1 MIRGLATL
9 AFALVLAGCGATAPA
24 SPSTA
29 ATPAPSALAA
39 GTYTSVTF
47 KPAVTFT
54 VGDGWELPSDA
65 LAYMLVRP
73 VGDQNNGIHFFH
85 NPQALSQATDCPA
98 AAQPNVGTTSVEL
111 ITWIRSLKG
120 LVVGTPAMVTVGG
133 LPATSIDVGIAD
145 GWTQSCPFA
154 NGAPTVPL
162 FYGQDSGL
170 RWIVVGNERLRLSFV
185 DVPNAGLVVVDIDAF
200 DGTQFNA
207 LLSAA
212 SPVVKS
218 LKIAAG

>member
-9 AFALVLAGCGATAPA
+9 ALALVVAGCGASAPA
-24 SPSTA
+24 TPTTG
-29 ATPAPSALAA
+29 ATPAPSPLAA

-54 VGDGWELPSDA
+54 VGEGWEFPADA

-73 VGDQNNGIHFFH
+73 VGDENNGIHFFH
-85 NPQALSQATDCPA
+85 DPQALSQAKDCPA
-98 AAQPNVGTTSVEL
+98 AAEPNVGTTSVEL
-111 ITWIRSLKG
+111 IAWIRSLKG
-120 LVVGTPAMVTVGG
+120 LVVSTPAMVTMGG
-133 LPATSIDVGIAD
+133 LPATSLDIGIAE

-162 FYGQDSGL
+162 FFGQDSGL

-185 DVPNAGLVVVDIDAF
+185 DVPNAGLVVVDVDSF

-212 SPVVKS
+212 SPVLKS
-218 LKIAAG
+218 LKFAAG